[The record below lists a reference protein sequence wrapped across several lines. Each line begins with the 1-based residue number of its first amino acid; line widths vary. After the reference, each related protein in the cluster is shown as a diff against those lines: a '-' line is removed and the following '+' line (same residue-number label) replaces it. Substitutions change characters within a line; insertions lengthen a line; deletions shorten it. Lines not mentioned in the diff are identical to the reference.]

1 MFKKTFTAFIIAGLL
16 IVQAQNKPKTATNKA
31 TPKSSSSTKT
41 PAKPVAKAPV
51 KK

>member
-31 TPKSSSSTKT
+31 TPKAAAALKRQLNQLL
-41 PAKPVAKAPV
+41 KLQ
-51 KK
+51 